1 MKEDGNE
8 TIGDSTRVRM
18 GLLIIILGFC
28 CGGAWWAATIK
39 ARVDTLVDLVARYQ
53 ANSEKDSANMAQMIT
68 RMEKLEWRLS
78 IMEKKLDK

>member
-1 MKEDGNE
+1 
-8 TIGDSTRVRM
+8 M